1 LEGLAVSATVLLPGG
16 GVLCYCGR
24 LYGTEHEAARCD
36 APEHRPSGRAQL
48 QRFLAACLAVLMIGA
63 IIGGLWAAFTAN
75 PSDTGYRVPDS
86 GYPFQS
92 GAP

>member
-1 LEGLAVSATVLLPGG
+1 VSATVLLPGG
-16 GVLCYCGR
+16 SVLCYCGR

-36 APEHRPSGRAQL
+36 APEHRPARWRRL
-48 QRFLAACLAVLMIGA
+48 RRFLAACLAVLMVGA
-63 IIGGLWAAFTAN
+63 IIGGLWAAFTAE
-75 PSDTGYRVPDS
+75 PSGYQVPDS